1 MAPKALLWTIRSIIL
16 MLRRIY
22 MIQGN
27 GSVISEVKIHFL
39 MSIKILLYTL
49 HIRDIGYLKKK
60 ANTQKSKHTFLL
72 QIKVHI

>member
-1 MAPKALLWTIRSIIL
+1 

-39 MSIKILLYTL
+39 LVIKIRFYTL
-49 HIRDIGYLKKK
+49 HIRNIM
-60 ANTQKSKHTFLL
+60 
-72 QIKVHI
+72 VV